1 MSILDLFLYLTF
13 LNWSIV
19 TALWFYCKKENKLD
33 FLAFY
38 WGLGIVVLAWS
49 SMLIEALLE
58 DPAMSIRQ
66 LITNSLVS
74 LWGIRLSI
82 YLATRR
88 FWNEDPRH
96 ESVKKDMEKNWG
108 VKSYKNIFLFQGLI
122 QLIVIAPILYIN
134 FLPGPKILNFLDF
147 LGIFIFIVG
156 FFLETKADQNLKQ
169 FRRLPENE
177 SKILQ
182 TGLWKY
188 CRHPNYFGDILQWWA
203 IYLLACSA
211 VGGMWSIFGPLLMT
225 WIFVT
230 RSINLIENRLITNRP
245 HYDKYIKSTNKILPD
260 LKIIY
265 PKVFGLMQYAIP
277 HKMLTMIAGYCCSSK
292 NSLLKNFL
300 IYMFCFFYKPNLN
313 EAKKVKIKEFESFND
328 FFTRKLRPESRSINS
343 SESTLVSPVDGKIVS
358 LGKITNGLMIQ
369 AKNINYDLKTLL
381 EDEYLEELFQ
391 NGSYLTIYLAPFDY
405 HRIHF
410 PMKGVIKKTK
420 HFPGSFYSV
429 NESSLTAISSLYTK
443 NERTLVYV
451 ESEDINYSLISVG
464 ASMVGSVIPFWL
476 NKQSHGRKSIVSAW
490 NEGPLNDLNK
500 IKKGQELGYF
510 QMGSTVIL
518 LFPGSIKFNNNFLSL
533 SKNVKL
539 GEVLIDLQ
547 ER

>member
-1 MSILDLFLYLTF
+1 MSILELFVYLTF

-19 TALWFYCKKENKLD
+19 TAVWVYCKKINKLD
-33 FLAFY
+33 FLAVY
-38 WGLGIVVLAWS
+38 WGLGIVILAWS

-58 DPAMSIRQ
+58 DPTISIRQ
-66 LITNSLVS
+66 LIANFLVS

-82 YLATRR
+82 YLATRK
-88 FWNEDPRH
+88 FWNEDPRY
-96 ESVKKDMEKNWG
+96 ERVKDDVNEKWG
-108 VKSYKNIFLFQGLI
+108 IKRYKNIFLYQGLI
-122 QLIVIAPILYIN
+122 QLIIIAPILYIN
-134 FLPGPKILNFLDF
+134 FLPGPKVLNLLDF

-211 VGGMWSIFGPLLMT
+211 VGGVWSVFGPLLMT
-225 WIFVT
+225 WIFLT
-230 RSINLIENRLITNRP
+230 RSINFIETRLVTNRP

-260 LKIIY
+260 LKKYY
-265 PKVFGLMQYAIP
+265 PKIFGLLQYAFP
-277 HKMLTMIAGYCCSSK
+277 HKILTVIAGYCSSSK

-300 IYMFCFFYKPNLN
+300 IHTFCFFYKPNLK
-313 EAKKVKIKEFESFND
+313 EATKEKVKEFESFND
-328 FFTRKLRPESRSINS
+328 FFTRKLKPEARTINP
-343 SESTLVSPVDGKIVS
+343 SESTLVSPVDGRMVS

-369 AKNINYDLKTLL
+369 AKNINYDLKALL
-381 EDEYLEELFQ
+381 EDEYLEELFK

-410 PMKGVIKKTK
+410 PMKGIIKKTK
-420 HFPGSFYSV
+420 HFPGSLYSV
-429 NESSLTAISSLYTK
+429 NASSLTAISSLYTK

-451 ESEDINYSLISVG
+451 ESKDISYCLISVG
-464 ASMVGSVIPFWL
+464 ASMVGSVVPFWL
-476 NKQSHGRKSIVSAW
+476 DKQSPGRKAIVSAW
-490 NEGPLNDLNK
+490 NEGPLSDLNK

-518 LFPGSIKFNNNFLSL
+518 LFPESIKFNNNFLSL
-533 SKNVKL
+533 SKTGKL